1 MVFICP
7 GKAWPGHPCKY
18 ILFVLVR
25 FFASVR
31 EQIVENKFHWSC
43 SYCYK
48 IDSFPKESTHFKG
61 ALCSDKVVS
70 SVSLV
75 EAVLRQQGTTPHF
88 TRITAQTTAE
98 AKKTALAMR
107 AIAVPVMP
115 RNVQSNK
122 FLRHFIV
129 TTLLQSKCKR
139 PTARKQEQ
147 LSSSPNHIHLLRKR
161 KRRI

>member
-7 GKAWPGHPCKY
+7 GKEWPGHPWKY
-18 ILFVLVR
+18 ILCVLVK

-48 IDSFPKESTHFKG
+48 IDSFPQESTPFKG

-75 EAVLRQQGTTPHF
+75 EAVFWQQGTTPHF
-88 TRITAQTTAE
+88 TRITAQTTAK

-147 LSSSPNHIHLLRKR
+147 LSSSPNQIHLLRKR

>member
-18 ILFVLVR
+18 ILCVLVK

-48 IDSFPKESTHFKG
+48 LDSFPQESTPFKG
-61 ALCSDKVVS
+61 ALCTYKVVS
-70 SVSLV
+70 SESLV
-75 EAVLRQQGTTPHF
+75 DVVLRQQGTTPDV
-88 TRITAQTTAE
+88 TRITAQTTAK
-98 AKKTALAMR
+98 AMKTALAMR
-107 AIAVPVMP
+107 AVAVPFMP
-115 RNVQSNK
+115 KYVQSNK

-129 TTLLQSKCKR
+129 ITLLQSKCKR

-147 LSSSPNHIHLLRKR
+147 LSSSPNQIHLLRKR